1 MFLEHANL
9 TVRDLE
15 RSIEFYRTLLGGTI
29 RWRGKNSAGRP
40 AAHVGSDAH
49 YLALFQASEES
60 IADPIPELDTARPGV
75 NHLGFAVDDMD
86 ETIERLRALGVGPKS
101 DDVYDPGRHVYFLDP
116 DGFEVE
122 LVQY

>member
-1 MFLEHANL
+1 MFLEHVNL

-15 RSIEFYRTLLGGTI
+15 RSIEFYCTLLGWAI

-40 AAHVGSDAH
+40 AAHVGSDTH
-49 YLALFQASEES
+49 YLALFQASEDS
-60 IADPIPELDTARPGV
+60 ITDPFPEMDTARPGV

-86 ETIERLRALGVGPKS
+86 KAIDRLRVLEVEPRS
-101 DDVYDPGRHVYFLDP
+101 DDTYDPGRHVYFLDP

-122 LVQY
+122 LVEY